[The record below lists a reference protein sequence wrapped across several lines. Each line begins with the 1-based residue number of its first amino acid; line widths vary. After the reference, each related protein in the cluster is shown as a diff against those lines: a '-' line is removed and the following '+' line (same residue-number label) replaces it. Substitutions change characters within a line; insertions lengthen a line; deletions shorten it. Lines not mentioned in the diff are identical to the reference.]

1 MLAAKLREGTLDEV
15 GAAVGDDAVRE
26 AVTIDELTDELGSG
40 LPVALGDWLGL
51 NPLCEFVNRNEQ
63 VGMSSWSSL
72 ELAYQFESPDR
83 EWPGV
88 MRIILSAE
96 LGTYV

>member
-1 MLAAKLREGTLDEV
+1 MLVAELRKGNVDEV
-15 GAAVGDDAVRE
+15 GAAVGDDAMRE
-26 AVTIDELTDELGSG
+26 AVMIDELADELSRG
-40 LPVALGDWLGL
+40 LPVTLGDCLGL

-72 ELAYQFESPDR
+72 ELAYHFESPDR

-96 LGTYV
+96 LGTSI